1 MNPHCQC
8 VTLRQGIGLSL
19 VQFRLILRM
28 CEQTVKRL
36 RTLLFI
42 TGLYM
47 NADVIDRRYL
57 TNQYFKRRTYNQL
70 TNH

>member
-28 CEQTVKRL
+28 CEQTVRRL
-36 RTLLFI
+36 RTLLFL
-42 TGLYM
+42 TSFYM
-47 NADVIDRRYL
+47 KAGHVTDRRYL
-57 TNQYFKRRTYNQL
+57 TNQF
-70 TNH
+70 